1 MKTSNFTRCNSGTFI
16 VNMFIEITK
25 QVNMIRNGKYLKKSI
40 KTETVIT
47 IQIVSLMSQK
57 NLTLTEFYFRNY
69 KTNLEA
75 IMFFGKIVIN

>member
-57 NLTLTEFYFRNY
+57 NLTLTGFYFRNY

>member
-16 VNMFIEITK
+16 VNMFLEITK

-57 NLTLTEFYFRNY
+57 NLTLTGFYFRNY